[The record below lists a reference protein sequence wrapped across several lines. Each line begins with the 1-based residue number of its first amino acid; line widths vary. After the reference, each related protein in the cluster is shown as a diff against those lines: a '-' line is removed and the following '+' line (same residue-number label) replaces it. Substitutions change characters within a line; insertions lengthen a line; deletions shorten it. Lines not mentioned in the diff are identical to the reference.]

1 MSKKIIISITLL
13 LIFSLT
19 LMPLF
24 KDRDRNSHNA
34 VQMRMLEEENKLIIY
49 TYDYFF
55 GLTNETLEGGIY
67 DLIFKRF
74 EELYGVQIEIRFFD
88 GARNILL
95 AALQER
101 RMGVRTADLL
111 IGLDNIVVQ
120 EAKKAGILE
129 KISAEDLENLSK
141 IRSDLIEN
149 FDPDLYAVPYDFGPI
164 AFIYDSE
171 RINLT
176 ELTFED
182 FYNETMASYL
192 VTEDPTQSTT
202 GVAFLLW
209 EIGIYEKLLNKD
221 WKEWWYKVKNK
232 IIIAKS
238 WGDAYFNYFLNEEAG
253 RPIVVSYLTSPVY
266 HYLYENT
273 TRYQPMLVRY
283 NNKWYAW
290 FQIQGIGI
298 VKDSPMKD
306 VALKFID
313 WILSNEVQSLVIE
326 NDIMLP
332 ASEEILNNLPEDI
345 LNVMK
350 FNISRIKPVNNLI
363 PVSEIYENIDGWLRE
378 WKEIIS
384 PGFEWI
390 WIAIVSIIVIAVIAG
405 FIVIKYGRKK

>member
-13 LIFSLT
+13 LIFSLA

-24 KDRDRNSHNA
+24 KDGDRNSHSA
-34 VQMRMLEEENKLIIY
+34 VQMRVLGEENKLIIY

-95 AALQER
+95 AALQEQ

-129 KISAEDLENLSK
+129 KISTEDLENLSK

-221 WKEWWYKVKNK
+221 WKEWWYKVKDK

-405 FIVIKYGRKK
+405 FVVIKYGRKK